1 MPVKPEHRAGGRPD
15 FDRGP
20 RNGFF
25 DLMGE
30 VSAVS
35 QDQIPAALGALAEAD
50 ARLRLRLRL
59 VESSASLAAKEDR
72 LLTVEVVAARLAVA
86 EDYVYRHA
94 DGWPFTRRV
103 GRLLRFSASGLAE
116 WLASSV
122 R

>member
-1 MPVKPEHRAGGRPD
+1 MPVKPEHRAGGLPD

-20 RNGFF
+20 RNEFF
-25 DLMGE
+25 DLVGE

-50 ARLRLRLRL
+50 ACLRLRL
-59 VESSASLAAKEDR
+59 VESPASLAAKEDR

-86 EDYVYRHA
+86 QDYVYRHA

-116 WLASSV
+116 WLAGSE